1 MVELIKFELIKIFKN
16 KGIYIAALAI
26 FILITGSKA
35 IRCISFKSSLGT
47 KEEVQEIAEN
57 YMSDSYTK
65 NDIEELWRKSYDT
78 EELSKEKYFLNVYCG
93 CFRKNDGNEIAD
105 KLQSINNDIKELED
119 MGKTEEFRYK
129 SLILL

>member
-26 FILITGSKA
+26 FILIIGSKA

-93 CFRKNDGNEIAD
+93 CFPC
-105 KLQSINNDIKELED
+105 
-119 MGKTEEFRYK
+119 FR
-129 SLILL
+129 SCWNFF